1 MMTDLL
7 LKMLCVDVSC
17 GEVVELLDKVL
28 DVVVVG
34 IVVVVELLAVV
45 LVASVEVLV
54 ATVVDIQ
61 SGDW

>member
-17 GEVVELLDKVL
+17 GEVVELLDEVL